1 MVLRPGIPSREGK
14 RHKPRETV
22 STHTKDRAVATRS
35 SSPQTPDLCRDHDCD
50 NDDHRPDERHDGQSD
65 QKARRGT
72 HIRDM
77 TQGACEQQE
86 T

>member
-22 STHTKDRAVATRS
+22 STHTKDRGS
-35 SSPQTPDLCRDHDCD
+35 SDAFEQSPDPDLCRDHDRD